1 MTVLIRITEDFMLQM
16 QDIIVSTEPIYIP
29 EDVDS
34 NVKNLTML
42 TAIDEDLRDSFTWAL
57 SGEDAT
63 YFGVTKTGILY
74 KQEGRF
80 WNAIFFSSF
89 FNEITYT
96 LYHT

>member
-1 MTVLIRITEDFMLQM
+1 MTVLIRIKDDLMLQL
-16 QDIIVSTEPIYIP
+16 QDVIVSTEPICIP

-42 TAIDEDLRDSFTWAL
+42 TAIDEDLLDSFTWAL

-63 YFGVTKTGILY
+63 YFGVTETGILH

-89 FNEITYT
+89 
-96 LYHT
+96 L